1 MMTARPQLPPTFK
14 GRTLGIT
21 TLTIL
26 QLLIGAVHVFFG
38 SWLLTASTSIVPFSV
53 MESSTIYSVYTVM
66 FGFAAAILA
75 YGIWLQKSWG
85 SLGTI
90 ALSLFVITA
99 DSLTVLNL
107 PSIPGIPKFAAGTEV
122 FYSLIIIVYLL
133 QTKVRIK

>member
-1 MMTARPQLPPTFK
+1 MTARPQLPPTFK

-38 SWLLTASTSIVPFSV
+38 FWLLTANTIKVPFSD
-53 MESSTIYSVYTVM
+53 MESNTIYNVYTVM

-75 YGIWLQKSWG
+75 SGIWVQKGWG
-85 SLGTI
+85 SHGTI
-90 ALSLFVITA
+90 VLSLFVITA
-99 DSLTVLNL
+99 DSLAVLNL
-107 PSIPGIPKFAAGTEV
+107 PSIPGIPKFAAGTEIL
-122 FYSLIIIVYLL
+122 YSLIIIVYLL